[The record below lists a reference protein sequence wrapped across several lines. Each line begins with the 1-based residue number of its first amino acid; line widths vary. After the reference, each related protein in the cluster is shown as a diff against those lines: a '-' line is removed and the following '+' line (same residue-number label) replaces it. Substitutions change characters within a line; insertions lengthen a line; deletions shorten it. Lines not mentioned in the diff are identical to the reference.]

1 MERGK
6 DGDGWPGCAQPGGE
20 PTDAGTPHLHRLVE
34 AFVRRKTFKTEQT
47 PFTGMMVRA
56 RHEIIVGKHTFPLEY
71 QAYEPI
77 P

>member
-1 MERGK
+1 MEGDK
-6 DGDGWPGCAQPGGE
+6 AGDGWPGCTQPGRE

-34 AFVRRKTFKTEQT
+34 SFFRRKTFKTGQA

-71 QAYEPI
+71 QSYERI
-77 P
+77 R